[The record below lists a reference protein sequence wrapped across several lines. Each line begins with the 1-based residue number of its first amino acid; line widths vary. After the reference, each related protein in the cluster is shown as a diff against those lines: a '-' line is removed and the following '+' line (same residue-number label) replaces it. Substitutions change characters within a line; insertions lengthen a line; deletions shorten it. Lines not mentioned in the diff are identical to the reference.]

1 MNDKFNTKYSP
12 ELIES
17 KWYGSWLQNDL
28 FKWNNS
34 SNKKTF
40 SIQLPP
46 PNVTG
51 SLHMGHAYQQTLM
64 DILIRYNKM
73 IGNDINWIVGT
84 DHAGIATQIIVE
96 RQLAQKGINSKEL
109 TREDFIK
116 KIWDW
121 KNESGN
127 TILNQMQRI
136 GVAANW
142 NFADENKNSQGYFT
156 MDTSLNRSVI
166 EAFVKLYNDGLIYK
180 GKRLVNWDI
189 KLQTALSDLEV
200 ESIEKES
207 KIWTILYEFKNQPGG
222 LEIATTRP
230 ETLLGD
236 SAVAVNPDD
245 KRFKHHIGKEV
256 KVPIVNKYVKVIGDK
271 YVDKDFGTGCLKI
284 TPAHDFNDF
293 ELGKKHNLEFIN
305 IFSKDGTIISSIDEF
320 NKLDRF
326 DARKKI
332 LQLLEKNSLLINTKK
347 YITKLPYSVRTNTII
362 EPILTEQWFLKMDDL
377 ASRAI
382 SKVKSEDIKFFPKNW
397 ENTYFNWLNNIQDW
411 CISRQLVWG
420 HRIPVW
426 YDKNGEI
433 FCAKNKKELLELCT
447 RKKINY
453 NELSQESD
461 VLDTWFSSALVP
473 FSTLGWPNLIN
484 DYKKLIPSSVLITGF
499 DIIFFWVSRMIM
511 MSLYFTNTIPF
522 KHIYINSIIRDANG
536 QKMSKSKGNTLDPLD
551 IIDGIEFDV
560 LLEKSTKGILIDGHK
575 VKIENYLKKNFR
587 SGIKPY
593 GADALRFTFA
603 AQASLSRT
611 LNFEIDRCEG
621 YRNFCNKLWNASRFL
636 ILQIDSFK
644 NFNYVDDLDI
654 SSSSNLND
662 SHHWILSRLDE
673 TIHSYSN
680 SIELYRF
687 DLATNKLY
695 QFIWYEFC
703 DWFIETTKYNIDLHK
718 DQKNEKHNFHLNF
731 LIFIQINI
739 LKLCHPIIPFIT
751 EEIWHQIQDKLKLKS
766 SSFLI
771 NHSIKPI
778 GIQSR
783 TISIHNYQLFQKIT
797 QSIRIERNTLKI
809 PANEKIKLIFIGQSK
824 FLNDYIGI
832 IKYFVKCNNH
842 IFFDE
847 VKDLDKKLKIFS
859 LEDIQYAIDYDI
871 NIDSIKIVEDK
882 KLQTLNKR
890 KMNLESKLNN
900 QNFIKK
906 APKEVV
912 TQAQSELK
920 NIQKE
925 ILDIKNAL
933 DNL

>member
-1 MNDKFNTKYSP
+1 MNNKFSTKYSP

-17 KWYGSWLQNDL
+17 KWYELWLKNDL
-28 FKWNNS
+28 FKWDNS

-64 DILIRYNKM
+64 DILIRFNKM

-84 DHAGIATQIIVE
+84 DHAGIATQIVVE
-96 RQLAQKGINSKEL
+96 RKLERKGISSKKL
-109 TREDFIK
+109 TREDFIQ

-121 KNESGN
+121 KNDSGN

-142 NFADENKNSQGYFT
+142 NFADENNNHRGYFT
-156 MDTSLNRSVI
+156 MDTSLNKSVI
-166 EAFVKLYNDGLIYK
+166 EAFVKLYHDGLIYK

-189 KLQTALSDLEV
+189 QLQTALSDLEV
-200 ESIEKES
+200 ENIEKES
-207 KIWTILYEFKNQPGG
+207 NIWTILYEFKNEPGG

-236 SAVAVNPDD
+236 SAVAVNPNDN
-245 KRFKHHIGKEV
+245 RFKHHIGKEV
-256 KVPIVNKYVKVIGDK
+256 RVPIINKYVKIIGDE
-271 YVDKDFGTGCLKI
+271 YVDQEFGTGCLKI

-293 ELGKKHNLEFIN
+293 ELGKKHNLEFIS
-305 IFSKDGTIISSIDEF
+305 ILSKKGTMISSINEL
-320 NKLDRF
+320 NRLDRF

-332 LQLLEKNSLLINTKK
+332 LQLLKKNNLLISTKK
-347 YITKLPYSVRTNTII
+347 HINKLPYSVRTNTII
-362 EPILTEQWFLKMDDL
+362 EPILTEQWFLKMGDL
-377 ASRAI
+377 ATLAI
-382 SKVKSEDIKFFPKNW
+382 SKVKNGDIKFFPKNW
-397 ENTYFNWLNNIQDW
+397 ENTYFNWLENIQDW

-433 FCAKNKKELLELCT
+433 YCAKNKKELADICLS
-447 RKKINY
+447 KNINF
-453 NELSQESD
+453 NELTQESD

-511 MSLYFTNTIPF
+511 MSLYFTKTIPF
-522 KHIYINSIIRDANG
+522 KHIYINSIVRDADG

-551 IIDGIEFDV
+551 IIDGIKFDS

-575 VKIENYLKKNFR
+575 LKIENYLRKNF
-587 SGIKPY
+587 SNGIEPY

-603 AQASLSRT
+603 AQASQSRT

-644 NFNYVDDLDI
+644 DFNYLENKNLF
-654 SSSSNLND
+654 SSPYLND
-662 SHHWILSRLDE
+662 SHHWVLSRLDE
-673 TIHSYSN
+673 TIKTYCD
-680 SIELYRF
+680 SIESYRF
-687 DLATNKLY
+687 DLAANKLY

-703 DWFIETTKYNIDLHK
+703 DWFVETAKYNIDLLK
-718 DQKNEKHNFHLNF
+718 DQSNEIHNFHLNF
-731 LIFIQINI
+731 LIFLQINI

-751 EEIWHQIQDKLKLKS
+751 EEIWQQIQSKLNFKS
-766 SSFLI
+766 NSFLI
-771 NHSIKPI
+771 NHIIKPI
-778 GIQSR
+778 GNK
-783 TISIHNYQLFQKIT
+783 SITTNIANYQSFQKIT
-797 QSIRIERNTLKI
+797 QSIRIERNILKI
-809 PANEKIKLIFIGQSK
+809 PANKKIKLVFFTQSE

-832 IKYFVKCNNH
+832 IKYFVKCESH
-842 IFFDE
+842 IF
-847 VKDLDKKLKIFS
+847 LDNEKNLDNNLKIFS
-859 LEDIQYAIDYDI
+859 SENIRYSIDYDI
-871 NIDSIKIVEDK
+871 DTDAVKKDKEK
-882 KLQTLNKR
+882 KLQTLNNR
-890 KMNLESKLNN
+890 KENLESKLSN
-900 QNFIKK
+900 QNFVTK
-906 APKEVV
+906 APQAVVVSAKKELEKV
-912 TQAQSELK
+912 Q
-920 NIQKE
+920 NE
-925 ILDIKNAL
+925 ILEIRKSL
-933 DNL
+933 DSL

>member
-17 KWYGSWLQNDL
+17 KWYKSWLQNDL

-142 NFADENKNSQGYFT
+142 NFADENKSSQGYFT

-207 KIWTILYEFKNQPGG
+207 KIWTILYEFKNEPGG

-271 YVDKDFGTGCLKI
+271 YVDEDFGTGCLKI

-320 NKLDRF
+320 NKLNRF

-332 LQLLEKNSLLINTKK
+332 LQFLEKNSLLIKTQK

-362 EPILTEQWFLKMDDL
+362 EPMLTEQWFLKMDDL

-382 SKVKSEDIKFFPKNW
+382 SKVKSGDIKFFPKNW

-426 YDKNGEI
+426 YDRNGEI
-433 FCAKNKKELLELCT
+433 LCAKNKKELLELCSS
-447 RKKINY
+447 KKIDF

-511 MSLYFTNTIPF
+511 MSLYFTNTVPF

-575 VKIENYLKKNFR
+575 VKIENYLKKNFK

-636 ILQIDSFK
+636 ILQIDSFNK
-644 NFNYVDDLDI
+644 FNYVDDLDI
-654 SSSSNLND
+654 STSSSLND

-680 SIELYRF
+680 SIESYRF

-703 DWFIETTKYNIDLHK
+703 DWFIETTKYNIDLFK
-718 DQKNEKHNFHLNF
+718 DQKNEDRNFHINF

-739 LKLCHPIIPFIT
+739 LQLCHPIIPFIT
-751 EEIWHQIQDKLKLKS
+751 EEIWHQIQDKLNLKS

-778 GIQSR
+778 GIQSS
-783 TISIHNYQLFQKIT
+783 TISIKNYQLFQKIT

-809 PANEKIKLIFIGQSK
+809 PANEKIKLIFVGQSK
-824 FLNDYIGI
+824 FLNDYIDI
-832 IKYFVKCNNH
+832 IKYFVKCNKH
-842 IFFDE
+842 IFLDDA
-847 VKDLDKKLKIFS
+847 KDLDKKLKIFS
-859 LEDIQYAIDYDI
+859 LENIQYAIDYDL
-871 NIDSIKIVEDK
+871 NIDSIKIVEGK

-890 KMNLESKLNN
+890 KVNLESKLNN
-900 QNFIKK
+900 HNFIKK
-906 APKEVV
+906 APKDVV
-912 TQAQSELK
+912 TNAQSELK

-933 DNL
+933 NNL

>member
-1 MNDKFNTKYSP
+1 MNNKFDTRYSP
-12 ELIES
+12 EKIES
-17 KWYGSWLQNDL
+17 KWYESWVKNDL

-64 DILIRYNKM
+64 DILIRFNKM

-84 DHAGIATQIIVE
+84 DHAGIATQIVVE
-96 RQLAQKGINSKEL
+96 RQLEKKGINSKKL
-109 TREDFIK
+109 NREDFIK

-142 NFADENKNSQGYFT
+142 NFADEKNNSQGYFT
-156 MDTSLNRSVI
+156 MDNSLNSCVM

-200 ESIEKES
+200 ESIEKQS
-207 KIWTILYEFKNQPGG
+207 NIWTILYEFKNETGG

-236 SAVAVNPDD
+236 SAVAVNPND
-245 KRFKHHIGKEV
+245 KRFKQHIGKEV
-256 KVPIVNKYVKVIGDK
+256 KVPIINKFVKIIGDE
-271 YVDKDFGTGCLKI
+271 YVDEEFGTGCLKI

-305 IFSKDGTIISSIDEF
+305 IFRKNGTIISSISEL
-320 NKLDRF
+320 NQMDRF

-332 LQLLEKNSLLINTKK
+332 LQLLKKNNLLISSKK
-347 YITKLPYSVRTNTII
+347 YVTKLPYSSRTNTLI
-362 EPILTEQWFLKMDDL
+362 EPILTEQWFLKMDNL
-377 ASRAI
+377 ASKAI
-382 SKVKSEDIKFFPKNW
+382 SKVKSGDIKFFPKNW

-426 YDKNGEI
+426 YDKSGNI
-433 FCAKNKKELLELCT
+433 YCAKNKNELLELCLS
-447 RKKINY
+447 KNIDF
-453 NELSQESD
+453 NELFQESD

-473 FSTLGWPNLIN
+473 FSTLGWPNFID

-522 KHIYINSIIRDANG
+522 KHIYINSIIRDADG

-551 IIDGIEFDV
+551 IIDGID
-560 LLEKSTKGILIDGHK
+560 LDSLIEKSTKGILIDSHK
-575 VKIENYLKKNFR
+575 LKIEKYLKKNFN

-636 ILQIDSFK
+636 ILQIDSFEK
-644 NFNYVDDLDI
+644 FNYI
-654 SSSSNLND
+654 SQEELLSSSNLND
-662 SHHWILSRLDE
+662 SHHWILTRLDE
-673 TIHSYSN
+673 TIQSYSN
-680 SIELYRF
+680 SIQSYRF
-687 DLATNKLY
+687 DLAANKLY

-703 DWFIETTKYNIDLHK
+703 DWFIETAKYNIDLLKGH
-718 DQKNEKHNFHLNF
+718 DDPEHNFHINF
-731 LIFIQINI
+731 LIYIQNNI

-751 EEIWHQIQDKLKLKS
+751 EEIWQQIQNKLNFKS
-766 SSFLI
+766 KSFLI
-771 NHSIKPI
+771 NLCIKPT
-778 GIQSR
+778 GFKSS
-783 TISIHNYQLFQKIT
+783 TKNVSNYQLFQKIT
-797 QSIRIERNTLKI
+797 QSIRIERNLLKV
-809 PANEKIKLIFIGQSK
+809 PANKKIKIIFFKQSDFLNNYIDIIK
-824 FLNDYIGI
+824 SFVKCDSHMFLND
-832 IKYFVKCNNH
+832 VKNV
-842 IFFDE
+842 DS
-847 VKDLDKKLKIFS
+847 KLKVFS
-859 LEDIQYAIDYDI
+859 SENIQYSIDYHIDI
-871 NIDSIKIVEDK
+871 KSVKRDKEK
-882 KLQTLNKR
+882 KLQILNKR
-890 KMNLESKLNN
+890 RESLESKLNN
-900 QNFIKK
+900 QQFITK
-906 APKEVV
+906 APDNIVK
-912 TQAQSELK
+912 ASKNELK
-920 NIQKE
+920 NIQNE
-925 ILDIKNAL
+925 ILEVKKAL
-933 DNL
+933 DSL